1 LSLSHPLSTPGTPM
15 LVFLSKIRIMGGVML
30 IMEKIIVPAPETRI
44 LKMLQNLEKAIVIA
58 MATKENLKRSFLLL
72 PLGLKTN
79 LILAKV
85 VTVCPKNVRSILTGF
100 VFVAE

>member
-1 LSLSHPLSTPGTPM
+1 
-15 LVFLSKIRIMGGVML
+15 ML
-30 IMEKIIVPAPETRI
+30 IMEKIIIPAPETKT
-44 LKMLQNLEKAIVIA
+44 LKMLQNLEKAIVTA
-58 MATKENLKRSFLLL
+58 LATKESLKRNFLLL

-85 VTVCPKNVRSILTGF
+85 ATVCQKNVRSILKGF

>member
-1 LSLSHPLSTPGTPM
+1 M
-15 LVFLSKIRIMGGVML
+15 LVFLSRIRITGGVML
-30 IMEKIIVPAPETRI
+30 TMPTMEKIAMAAPETRT
-44 LKMLQNLEKAIVIA
+44 LKMLQNLEKAMVIA
-58 MATKENLKRSFLLL
+58 MATKESLRRNFLLL